1 MHTSHL
7 PRTTTFQLAALGA
20 LLTVLLTPAAI
31 FAQGCVIARG
41 SGAAAITDG
50 TGYLEKGD
58 WQVTFGVRHFKSH
71 RHYAGTVEQTIRSD
85 QGTEVYNNSWFYDTT
100 LTYAWTKRVN
110 LNLTVPFVNHDRSS
124 LYEHLGNNSGQRF
137 STQASGLADIQ
148 AGATVW
154 VIDPNKAKNWNIL
167 IGASLKFPTG
177 DAEAKDIFVRSTGPQ
192 ERYVDSSIQ
201 PGDGGTG
208 FAIQLGGYYMLD
220 RWVHNLSLYANGF
233 YLFNPEERNENTG
246 FSIPDGY
253 MARGGLEYRF
263 DQVHGLSTSLGI
275 RDEGVSA
282 HDAFG
287 GSRGSRR
294 PGFAVSVE
302 PGVTYQKG
310 RYTATFTL
318 PIAVHRNRVTTYGS
332 SRPGDAAFADYTYIL
347 TLSMKL

>member
-1 MHTSHL
+1 M
-7 PRTTTFQLAALGA
+7 TTFRLATLGT
-20 LLTVLLTPAAI
+20 LLAVFLTPASVL
-31 FAQGCVIARG
+31 AQGCVIARG

-50 TGYLEKGD
+50 TGYLEKGE
-58 WQVTFGVRHFKSH
+58 WQLTQGIRHFKSH
-71 RHYAGTVEQTIRSD
+71 RHYAGTVEQTYRSD
-85 QGTEVYNNSWFYDTT
+85 QGTEVYNDSWFYDTT
-100 LTYAWTKRVN
+100 LTYAWSKRIS

-124 LYEHLGNNSGQRF
+124 MYEHLGNSSGQRF
-137 STQASGLADIQ
+137 STQSSGLADVQ
-148 AGATVW
+148 TGLNVW
-154 VIDPNKAKNWNIL
+154 VIDPNKAKDWNVFV
-167 IGASLKFPTG
+167 GAGIKFPTG
-177 DAEAKDIFVRSTGPQ
+177 DAEVKDIFMRPTGPQ
-192 ERYVDSSIQ
+192 LRYVDSSIQ

-208 FAIQLGGYYMLD
+208 FSISLGGYYMLE
-220 RWVHNLSLYANGF
+220 RWVHNLSVYANGF
-233 YLFNPEERNENTG
+233 YLFNPEERNEKTG
-246 FSIPDGY
+246 FSIPDTY

-263 DQVHGLSTSLGI
+263 DGVHGLSTSLGI

-318 PIAVHRNRVTTYGS
+318 PIAVHRNRVTTYGQNT
-332 SRPGDAAFADYTYIL
+332 PGDAAFADVTYIL